1 MHLSF
6 QHQFISRCQHVELA
20 VIDMTVM
27 LQLDIVTYRRRLSQD
42 VAASEF
48 FTVVTCAFFL
58 ETCLNAVG
66 KSLEM
71 AVAFIDVPAFLQSYA
86 LLPQSRCHSLRSACM
101 SVVNICLSSFFF
113 SMFDRQKLWTAVA
126 DLALRS
132 FSTERCR
139 R

>member
-58 ETCLNAVG
+58 
-66 KSLEM
+66 
-71 AVAFIDVPAFLQSYA
+71 
-86 LLPQSRCHSLRSACM
+86 
-101 SVVNICLSSFFF
+101 
-113 SMFDRQKLWTAVA
+113 KLV
-126 DLALRS
+126 
-132 FSTERCR
+132 
-139 R
+139 